1 MSGMTAEALLEGPRG
16 RRLCLKLLLRAA
28 EGMTDDRGWD
38 VSRVVTS
45 AGRALEPEDG
55 NRYARLVLSSFED
68 TPGVAPV
75 EDPAPGTSR
84 DAAAVLA
91 TIVLPARFDAGALR
105 SALAVS
111 VDAARYWQ
119 EPDGLDA
126 LAAEPELRTQLLRV
140 AELVASS
147 PAASWWSEPIDPWS
161 QVTSAPDESWAP
173 SREPAAEQLQRW
185 AEHRSAE
192 EQRAQR
198 ERPSEPTANWSGD
211 WWSVPPNP
219 LHRTTRAL
227 PDGPYGLDLVEDG
240 FGWDSVEVRQVS
252 TASGPVIEIT
262 GPEDWA
268 ALCRRWP
275 LEVEA
280 SVRHDWYRVTGEERA
295 WVLPDWSR
303 VAREAAG
310 VHLTVL
316 GYLRTATRLI
326 EVAGGSASVLAGW
339 NPDATYWLRDG
350 AREIFDPVRWS
361 RPAHGGDWAAENP

>member
-1 MSGMTAEALLEGPRG
+1 MSGMTAEALLKGPRG
-16 RRLCLKLLLRAA
+16 RRLCLELLLHAA
-28 EGMTDDRGWD
+28 EGMTDERGWNATS
-38 VSRVVTS
+38 VVVT
-45 AGRALEPEDG
+45 AGRALEPDG
-55 NRYARLVLSSFED
+55 GHRYASVILSSSAD
-68 TPGVAPV
+68 APVVAPV
-75 EDPAPGTSR
+75 EETARGTPT
-84 DAAAVLA
+84 DAAAMLA
-91 TIVLPARFDAGALR
+91 TIVLPARLDAGALR

-111 VDAARYWQ
+111 VDVARYWQ

-126 LAAEPELRTQLLRV
+126 LLAQPELRTQLLRV

-147 PAASWWSEPIDPWS
+147 PAASWWSEPIDRWS

-173 SREPAAEQLQRW
+173 SRETAAEQLQRW
-185 AEHRSAE
+185 AERRSAE
-192 EQRAQR
+192 ERLAQR
-198 ERPSEPTANWSGD
+198 ERPSDPTANWSGD
-211 WWSVPPNP
+211 WWSVPPSS

-227 PDGPYGLDLVEDG
+227 PGGPYGLDLVEDG
-240 FGWDSVEVRQVS
+240 FGWDAAEVRQVS

-275 LEVEA
+275 FEVEA

-303 VAREAAG
+303 VAHEAAG

-326 EVAGGSASVLAGW
+326 ELDGSSASVLAGW

-350 AREIFDPVRWS
+350 TREIFDPVRWS
-361 RPAHGGDWAAENP
+361 RPAHGENWTAESP